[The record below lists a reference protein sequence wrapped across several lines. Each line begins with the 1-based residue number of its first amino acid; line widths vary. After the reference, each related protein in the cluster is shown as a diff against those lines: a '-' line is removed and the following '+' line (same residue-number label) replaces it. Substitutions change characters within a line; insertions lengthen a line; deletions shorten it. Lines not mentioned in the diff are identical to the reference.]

1 MEGFSVFTAIRTKH
15 GFIINRMES
24 QEVTNISDYRD
35 VVMYNE
41 NEVQVFPKLLKQLQE
56 LQYTITHK

>member
-1 MEGFSVFTAIRTKH
+1 MAGFSVFTTIRTKH

-24 QEVTNISDYRD
+24 QVTNISDYRD
-35 VVMYNE
+35 VAMYNE
-41 NEVQVFPKLLKQLQE
+41 SEVQVFPKLLKQLQE